1 MVNQKPKGQVL
12 VINLKKDAKVLKGL
26 ASEIRINILDL
37 LRENSKNVNEIASI
51 LNLPQSTVATNVMI
65 LEKAGLIK
73 TVNKKASRGS
83 EKKCHLIYDEFV
95 LMFSDPK
102 KEENNNVIEVEMP
115 IGLFIQYDIS
125 PPCGMCSSE
134 QIIGYLDSISS
145 FLEPDRGKAGLLWFE
160 KGFVEYQFPNN
171 ALIKKKELKK
181 IEIIAELSSEV
192 PGTNPNWPSDIT
204 MWINNTE
211 IGMWTS
217 PGDFGDRR
225 GLFTPDWWK
234 LEGSQY
240 GIEKH
245 WSVTKEGSFI
255 NGAKISNIKLKDLNL
270 MDHHSIRIKIGIKK
284 NAKNI
289 GGVNIFGSD
298 FGDYNHG
305 ILLRMYFD

>member
-1 MVNQKPKGQVL
+1 MSDTKSKGQVL
-12 VINLKKDAKVLKGL
+12 VINLKKDINILKGI
-26 ASEIRINILDL
+26 ASEIRVNILEL
-37 LRENSKNVNEIASI
+37 LKKGSKNVSEITNI

-73 TVNKKASRGS
+73 TVNQKASRGS
-83 EKKCHLIYDEFV
+83 EKKCSLIYDEFI
-95 LMFSDPK
+95 LMLSDTN
-102 KEENNNVIEVEMP
+102 KEENNKVIEVEMP

-125 PPCGMCSSE
+125 PPCGMCSTE
-134 QIIGYLDSISS
+134 RIIGYLDSISS

-171 ALIKKKELKK
+171 ALIKNQKLNK
-181 IEIIAELSSEV
+181 IEIITELSSEA

-204 MWINNTE
+204 MWINNIE
-211 IGMWTS
+211 IGTWTS

-225 GLFTPDWWK
+225 GLYTPEWWK

-240 GIEKH
+240 GVEKF
-245 WSVTKEGSFI
+245 WSVTDKGTFSG
-255 NGAKISNIKLKDLNL
+255 NSLISNINLKNLNL

-284 NAKNI
+284 DAKNI
-289 GGVNIFGSD
+289 GGINIFGNG
-298 FGDYNHG
+298 FGDYDHG